1 MSLIK
6 EYFELTNRYQTDY
19 GPSTILL
26 MQVGSFF
33 EVYGYLDKK
42 TGAISGSNIEAFS
55 KIGDL
60 NIVEKNVCVN
70 SEKDILMAGFKD
82 FQIEKYVKKIQEAGY
97 TAVVF
102 VQDEAAK
109 NTTRSCAGIFSPGTY
124 FSNDSP
130 RLTNNI
136 SCVWVDF
143 IENKML
149 NKGKYVVV
157 GIANIDIYTGKSNIF
172 QFQESYTNNPTDFDA
187 LEHFISIY
195 QPSEVILISN
205 LCEDK
210 MQSILSFSNIQCPS
224 IHILSLSK
232 DDIHLHVESSPSQN
246 QFIQKAKNCEKQIY
260 QKEIFQKFYK
270 IKEYEIFSQHF
281 YEHSIASQ
289 AFCFLLDFVFQ
300 HNPHLVDKLNEP
312 VFENCSDRLLLANH
326 SLKQLNIIEEGENTY
341 KGKYSSVLKMLN
353 ICFTAMGKRKFA
365 YLFLTPS
372 CDTTYLQREYDI
384 TSHIL
389 KDLANYSLKWKPKLL
404 EIKDLSKWERQLFLK
419 KIAPKS
425 LFQMYQNLVIIKE
438 VFSTLDL
445 ESDSNSDS
453 LELLSYLRFHNKN
466 IDCIPSFCNDIL
478 CYLEKHFDL
487 DLMKDIDGFQGFE
500 TNFISKGVDKELDIK
515 TEKIQECEA
524 KLEAIRYYLTSCIEQ
539 KEKKT
544 KSTSTSNSSTSSDYV
559 KIHETEKN
567 TFNLITTNRRCKL
580 LQDALPEKETVVSLK
595 YLNCKNFDFKISKK
609 QFDFPKQSAANSFIQ
624 DGQIQQLC
632 KTISQIKI
640 SMKEEITTIFQ
651 QLVYTFGEKF
661 QQPFEHIIQFITLI
675 DIIFAKAS
683 LADKYHYCK
692 PVLQELDSSSPSPS
706 PSPLNKKKS
715 FVDAKNLRHCLI
727 EYLQTNENY
736 VTNDIRLGTSV
747 NGTSTSVNGILLYG
761 TNAVGKTS
769 LIKALGIAV
778 IMAQS
783 GLFVPCSEF
792 VFYPYRS
799 IFTRIIGNDNLFKG
813 LSTFAVEMSELRTI
827 LRLADENSLVL
838 GDELCSG
845 TENASAISIFV
856 AGIQRLERA
865 KSSFIFAT
873 HLHEIVHYEEIRT
886 LTENSLKLKHMAVV
900 YDKEKDVLVYD
911 RKLKD
916 GPGNNMYGLEV
927 CKSLNLP
934 ADFIEA
940 AYEIRRKYKGQDSLD
955 SSNSILSLSSSH
967 FNAQKIMG
975 LCEKCGLTI
984 GTEVHHLQHQKDA
997 DEKGFISGE
1006 DGVFH
1011 KNKLANLVTLCE
1023 TCHHEFHKSKKQHK
1037 KVKTSKGFILKEIDN
1052 IEK

>member
-6 EYFELTNRYQTDY
+6 EYFDLTNRYQTDY
-19 GPSTILL
+19 GANTILL

-124 FSNDSP
+124 FSSDSS

-136 SCVWVDF
+136 SCIWVDF

-157 GIANIDIYTGKSNIF
+157 GVANIDIYTGKSNIF

-205 LCEDK
+205 LTEDK
-210 MQSILSFSNIQCPS
+210 IQTILSFSNIQCPS

-232 DDIHLHVESSPSQN
+232 GLLHDDIGTNDSIN

-312 VFENCSDRLLLANH
+312 VFENCGDRLLLANH
-326 SLKQLNIIEEGENTY
+326 SLKQLNIIEEGENSY

-372 CDTTYLQREYDI
+372 SDTVYLKREYDI

-438 VFSTLDL
+438 VFSTL
-445 ESDSNSDS
+445 NSDS
-453 LELLSYLRFHNKN
+453 LEVLSYLKFHNEN
-466 IDCIPSFCNDIL
+466 IDCIPGFCNDIL
-478 CYLEKHFDL
+478 SYLERHFDL
-487 DLMKDIDGFQGFE
+487 DLMKDIDSFQGFE
-500 TNFISKGVDKELDIK
+500 TNFISKGVNKELDIK
-515 TEKIQECEA
+515 TEKIKECEA
-524 KLEAIRYYLTSCIEQ
+524 KLEAIRNYLTSCIEQ

-544 KSTSTSNSSTSSDYV
+544 KTSSTNSTSNDYV

-567 TFNLITTNRRCKL
+567 TFNLVTTNRRCKL
-580 LQDALPEKETVVSLK
+580 LQDALPEKETTVSLK
-595 YLNCKNFDFKISKK
+595 YLIFGTGSSTFDFKISKK

-640 SMKEEITTIFQ
+640 SMKEEITAIFQ
-651 QLVYTFGEKF
+651 QLVYTFGENF

-675 DIIFAKAS
+675 DVIFAKAS
-683 LADKYHYCK
+683 LAEKYHYCK
-692 PVLQELDSSSPSPS
+692 PVLKELDCD
-706 PSPLNKKKS
+706 KKKS

-736 VTNDIRLGTSV
+736 VTNDIRLGLNECTSV
-747 NGTSTSVNGILLYG
+747 NETDKDVNETDKDVNGILLYG

-792 VFYPYRS
+792 IFYPYRS

-827 LRLADENSLVL
+827 LRLANENSLVL

-873 HLHEIVHYEEIRT
+873 HLHEIVHYEEIRS
-886 LTENSLKLKHMAVV
+886 LTEKSLKLKHMAVV

-940 AYEIRRKYKGQDSLD
+940 AYEIRRKYKDTNCSDSD
-955 SSNSILSLSSSH
+955 SVLSLSSSH

-975 LCEKCGLTI
+975 LCEKCGLSL
-984 GTEVHHLQHQKDA
+984 GTEVHHLQHQKEA
-997 DEKGFISGE
+997 DEKGFITGK
-1006 DGVFH
+1006 DGFFH

-1037 KVKTSKGFILKEIDN
+1037 KVKTSKGFILKEID
-1052 IEK
+1052 K

>member
-6 EYFELTNRYQTDY
+6 EYFELTKRYQTDY
-19 GPSTILL
+19 GTNTILL

-42 TGAISGSNIEAFS
+42 TGDISGSNIESFS
-55 KIGDL
+55 RIGDL

-70 SEKDILMAGFKD
+70 SEKDVLMAGFKD

-97 TAVVF
+97 TAVVY

-136 SCVWVDF
+136 SCIWVDF
-143 IENKML
+143 VENKML
-149 NKGKYVVV
+149 NKGKYVIV
-157 GIANIDIYTGKSNIF
+157 GIANIDIFTGKSNIF

-205 LCEDK
+205 LTEDK
-210 MQSILSFSNIQCPS
+210 IQSILSFTNIQCPS

-232 DDIHLHVESSPSQN
+232 GPNDNNNNCINDSSVTEN

-326 SLKQLNIIEEGENTY
+326 SLKQLNIIEEGENSY

-372 CDTTYLQREYDI
+372 SDITYLQREYDI

-389 KDLANYSLKWKPKLL
+389 NDLANYSLKWKPKLL

-425 LFQMYQNLVIIKE
+425 LFQMHQNLVIIKE
-438 VFSTLDL
+438 VFSTLGDAK
-445 ESDSNSDS
+445 
-453 LELLSYLRFHNKN
+453 LLSYLKFHNEN
-466 IDCIPSFCNDIL
+466 ISCIPSFCNDIL
-478 CYLEKHFDL
+478 SYLEKHFDL
-487 DLMKDIDGFQGFE
+487 DLMKDIDTLQAFE
-500 TNFISKGVDKELDIK
+500 TNFISKGVHKELDIK
-515 TEKIQECEA
+515 TEKIKECEA
-524 KLEAIRYYLTSCIEQ
+524 KLESIRNYLSSCIEQ

-544 KSTSTSNSSTSSDYV
+544 KTTSSSTTYLSDFV

-567 TFNLITTNRRCKL
+567 TFNLITTNRRSKL
-580 LQDALPEKETVVSLK
+580 LQDALPEKETTVTLT
-595 YLNCKNFDFKISKK
+595 YFDLYTFDFKISKK

-624 DGQIQQLC
+624 DIQIQQLC

-661 QQPFEHIIQFITLI
+661 QQPFENIIQFITLI

-683 LADKYHYCK
+683 LAEKYHYCK
-692 PVLQELDSSSPSPS
+692 PVIQETDS
-706 PSPLNKKKS
+706 SPLNKKKS
-715 FVDAKNLRHCLI
+715 FVNAKNLRHCLI

-736 VTNDIRLGTSV
+736 VTNDISLGTDK
-747 NGTSTSVNGILLYG
+747 NGILLYG

-792 VFYPYRS
+792 IFYPYRS

-856 AGIQRLERA
+856 AGIQRLEKA

-873 HLHEIVHYEEIRT
+873 HLHEIVHYEEICS
-886 LTENSLKLKHMAVV
+886 LTNIALKHMAVV
-900 YDKEKDVLVYD
+900 YDKEKDLLIYD

-934 ADFIEA
+934 VDFIEA
-940 AYEIRRKYKGQDSLD
+940 AYEIRRKYRGTTSTDSV
-955 SSNSILSLSSSH
+955 LSLSSSH
-967 FNAQKIMG
+967 FNTQKIMG
-975 LCEKCGLTI
+975 LCEKCGKTV
-984 GTEVHHLQHQKDA
+984 GTEVHHLRHQKDA
-997 DEKGFISGE
+997 DEKGFITHE
-1006 DGVFH
+1006 DGIFH
-1011 KNKLANLVTLCE
+1011 KNKLANLITLCE
-1023 TCHHEFHKSKKQHK
+1023 SCHNEFHKSKKQHK
-1037 KVKTSKGFILKEIDN
+1037 KVKTSKGFILKEVEVEV
-1052 IEK
+1052 EKDELMTKKKSI

>member
-19 GPSTILL
+19 GQSTILL

-70 SEKDILMAGFKD
+70 SEKDVLMAGFKD

-149 NKGKYVVV
+149 NKGKYIVV

-172 QFQESYTNNPTDFDA
+172 QFKESFTNNPTDFDA

-232 DDIHLHVESSPSQN
+232 DDTNIPPLDSVN

-365 YLFLTPS
+365 YLFLTPTT
-372 CDTTYLQREYDI
+372 DTTYLQREYDI

-419 KIAPKS
+419 KFAPKS

-445 ESDSNSDS
+445 ESGSESDSDSDS
-453 LELLSYLRFHNKN
+453 LALLSYLKFHNKN

-478 CYLEKHFDL
+478 SYLEKHFDV

-500 TNFISKGVDKELDIK
+500 TNFISKGVDKELDLK

-544 KSTSTSNSSTSSDYV
+544 KTSTSSTSNSSSSSNNDYV

-580 LQDALPEKETVVSLK
+580 LQDALPEKETIVTLK
-595 YLNCKNFDFKISKK
+595 YLNCKTFDFKISKK

-692 PVLQELDSSSPSPS
+692 PVLQELESSS
-706 PSPLNKKKS
+706 SPLNKKKS

-736 VTNDIRLGTSV
+736 VTNDISLGASV
-747 NGTSTSVNGILLYG
+747 KGTSTSTRGILLYG

-783 GLFVPCSEF
+783 GLFVPCSDF

-813 LSTFAVEMSELRTI
+813 LSTFAVEMCELRTI
-827 LRLADENSLVL
+827 LRLADENSLIL

-873 HLHEIVHYEEIRT
+873 HLHEIVDYEEIRT
-886 LTENSLKLKHMAVV
+886 LTNNSLQLKHMAVV

-940 AYEIRRKYKGQDSLD
+940 AYEIRRKYKGPNSLD

-975 LCEKCGLTI
+975 LCEKCGLTL

-1006 DGVFH
+1006 DGIFH

-1023 TCHHEFHKSKKQHK
+1023 SCHHEFHKSKKQHK
-1037 KVKTSKGFILKEIDN
+1037 KVKTSKGFILKEIPCL
-1052 IEK
+1052 